1 MVETSNPN
9 PNDTAMDTVV
19 PKTEPAVLEGSIS
32 SAVSTPEAEGEILT
46 QDVAQT
52 QKRKGGRKPVRKIY
66 SLPPFILL
74 YFFYFILFYP
84 PCGVRDG
91 NPGPRIAVIIIIA
104 HYVSD
109 SIDRFS
115 YLCPPLYL
123 FFGLFVYYLFLLC
136 HLPILAYH
144 DLHLLPLSS

>member
-66 SLPPFILL
+66 SLFPLF
-74 YFFYFILFYP
+74 YFFITLLFFFSFYP
-84 PCGVRDG
+84 PCGVCDG
-91 NPGPRIAVIIIIA
+91 NPGPRITVIIIIT

-109 SIDRFS
+109 LIDRFS
-115 YLCPPLYL
+115 YLCPSLYL
-123 FFGLFVYYLFLLC
+123 FFCLFIYLF
-136 HLPILAYH
+136 I
-144 DLHLLPLSS
+144 HLLFMSLTYAGLS